1 MTRHSDPMPDSLAA
15 WNEQNAAGLVHWLR
29 AGGQLGEWADHTVED
44 IHFASLVLDLEE
56 GDTVLNLGC
65 GWGRHAIALAHYG
78 LNVIGLDSSA
88 SLLGFARETCE
99 QMDISVRWIQ
109 GDLGDLALT
118 EPVDAVVQFNGN
130 VLESAENPA
139 EALFIL
145 DQIHAI
151 LKPSG
156 QLLFGSAS
164 WQASPPR
171 HEKSR
176 ADTPSSTELY
186 SHVFDPDSRT
196 MHSQAVVINRAGDQ
210 RMYQRRSWHPSAEQ
224 MADLLYQA
232 NFDVQGQLN
241 AFNYLPYDS
250 SRSGLVWLA
259 RRR

>member
-1 MTRHSDPMPDSLAA
+1 MTRNTDPMPENLSA

-29 AGGQLGEWADHTVED
+29 AGGQLGEWADHTLED
-44 IHFASLVLDLEE
+44 IQFASLVLDLDE
-56 GDTVLNLGC
+56 GSTVLNLGC

-78 LNVIGLDSSA
+78 LNVIGLDSSN
-88 SLLGFARETCE
+88 SLLAFARETCE
-99 QMDISVRWIQ
+99 QLNIPVRWVH

-130 VLESAENPA
+130 ILEWAETPA

-145 DQIHAI
+145 DQIHAL
-151 LKPSG
+151 LKPAG
-156 QLLFGSAS
+156 HFLFGSPD
-164 WQASPPR
+164 WKASPPR

-176 ADTPSSTELY
+176 ADTPRSTELY
-186 SHVFDPDSRT
+186 SHIFDPDSRT
-196 MHSQAVVINRAGDQ
+196 MHSQTVVIERDGSQ

-232 NFDVQGQLN
+232 NFDIEGQLN
-241 AFNYLPYDS
+241 AFNYLPYDP
-250 SRSGLVWLA
+250 SRPGLVWLA